1 MTDFVKA
8 DRLAKVKVSE
18 IVVMSEAARQRRAE
32 GHDVINLGIGEP
44 DLIPLI
50 MPMMPL
56 LPLLIIMIPITP
68 LLPESQNYAKPLPP
82 YMMDV
87 VEPCADPN
95 MFWYPAGQNTPFS
108 MPCLPASIRG
118 MK

>member
-44 DLIPLI
+44 DFVDEGRHLGVIH
-50 MPMMPL
+50 
-56 LPLLIIMIPITP
+56 
-68 LLPESQNYAKPLPP
+68 
-82 YMMDV
+82 
-87 VEPCADPN
+87 AD
-95 MFWYPAGQNTPFS
+95 AQHHG
-108 MPCLPASIRG
+108 
-118 MK
+118 